1 MPCGQLSALLKIP
14 IRSYLYRAMN
24 RYALFLLSIV
34 FFSSCA
40 SVSVS
45 TDYNPEAPLSEYR
58 TYQYQSEEPTGLSE
72 LDEGRLYGVM
82 DSVLQSKGWRKKP
95 LPDVFIDV
103 RSEIRAAQN
112 SGVGVGIGGTGR
124 QAGGGLSVG
133 VPVNTNSQRR
143 MISFLFVDFRSN
155 EVVWEARAL
164 GPFNE
169 YWKPQKR
176 EQELRK
182 VVLKTLSRY
191 PFVD

>member
-1 MPCGQLSALLKIP
+1 M
-14 IRSYLYRAMN
+14 YRC
-24 RYALFLLSIV
+24 ALFLLFV
-34 FFSSCA
+34 FLFSSCA

-45 TDYNPEAPLSEYR
+45 TDYNPEASLSEYR

-72 LDEGRLYGVM
+72 LDEGRLYRAI

-95 LPDVFIDV
+95 LPDVLIDIS
-103 RSEIRAAQN
+103 SEIRDAQN
-112 SGVGVGIGGTGR
+112 SNVGVGIGGTGR

-133 VPVNTNSQRR
+133 IPVNTNSQRR
-143 MISFLFVDFRSN
+143 LISFFFIDFRSE

-169 YWKPQKR
+169 FWKPEKR
-176 EQELRK
+176 EEELRK

-191 PFVD
+191 PFEE

>member
-1 MPCGQLSALLKIP
+1 MKPFALLF
-14 IRSYLYRAMN
+14 
-24 RYALFLLSIV
+24 LFILLC
-34 FFSSCA
+34 SSCA

-45 TDYNPEAPLSEYR
+45 TDYNPEAPLSDYK
-58 TYQYQSEEPTGLSE
+58 TYQYQSAEPTGLSE
-72 LDEGRLYGVM
+72 LDEGRLYRVM

-95 LPDVFIDV
+95 LPDVIIDV

-112 SGVGVGIGGTGR
+112 SNVGVGIGGTGR

-133 VPVNTNSQRR
+133 VPVNSNSQRR

-169 YWKPQKR
+169 YWKPKKR

-182 VVLKTLSRY
+182 VVLKTLGRY
-191 PFVD
+191 PFVN